1 MPPRANAQAAAN
13 AEDAAAAR
21 RERHSNATIACTHP
35 GNVEYAL
42 YFYKMMER
50 AELRALDDP
59 NRSAQWPMSLGKVV
73 RSLTQAPHR
82 VRSLEHAH
90 ALHGVGEKTLKLFKE
105 YMEEY
110 PPDAP
115 TPEEL
120 EGEAA
125 RADIERRAR
134 ELEKQRKKQERDAA
148 KAARKAREE
157 AAAMRARAAAGD
169 AAATADAAT
178 GTAPARANA
187 KRKSYDPHGDDDDVV
202 MLDDDDDDEAPRGTG
217 TPRRASGAAA
227 AAAASPGTRRPPP
240 PKRARA
246 NNAGPKKPWE
256 PGYKTAAFA
265 IAVTLHKLRLQGE
278 TDVLISRLKDE
289 AEASGLSAKGIH
301 PAGGAGANNIPGGG
315 NPYRGGGG
323 RGGGRGGY
331 TPQYCGWSCFEG
343 SFIKAR
349 SISHRFPYDRVGVV
363 NADPRGF
370 F

>member
-148 KAARKAREE
+148 KAARKASEE
-157 AAAMRARAAAGD
+157 AAAMRAR
-169 AAATADAAT
+169 
-178 GTAPARANA
+178 
-187 KRKSYDPHGDDDDVV
+187 
-202 MLDDDDDDEAPRGTG
+202 
-217 TPRRASGAAA
+217 RR
-227 AAAASPGTRRPPP
+227 R
-240 PKRARA
+240 
-246 NNAGPKKPWE
+246 
-256 PGYKTAAFA
+256 
-265 IAVTLHKLRLQGE
+265 
-278 TDVLISRLKDE
+278 
-289 AEASGLSAKGIH
+289 
-301 PAGGAGANNIPGGG
+301 
-315 NPYRGGGG
+315 
-323 RGGGRGGY
+323 
-331 TPQYCGWSCFEG
+331 
-343 SFIKAR
+343 
-349 SISHRFPYDRVGVV
+349 
-363 NADPRGF
+363 
-370 F
+370 